1 MDLATLWF
9 WIVAL
14 FFVGYFVLDGFDF
27 GVGMSLPFLGKDDVS
42 RRQVIN
48 TIGPVWDLNE
58 TWVIV
63 AGACLFASF
72 PEWYASLFS
81 GFYLP
86 LLLILLALI
95 LRGVSFEYRHQRE
108 DPRWK
113 RRFDTMIVIGSAVP
127 ALLWGVAFGNI
138 VQGVALDERH
148 VFRGSVFDLLNPY
161 GLLVGVTTLLLFF
174 LHGLYFVALKTDGAV
189 HERARRV
196 ARRAALPTI
205 LVEHAGTTPQQAGLL
220 LSLFAFTGLPAS
232 LIVPVLIVRFRAT
245 TALYVIG
252 ALGAVVGL
260 LGLLLV
266 PAPSVVWL
274 WVLLY
279 GLAGL
284 LFPLALVL
292 ISIRAR
298 EPETAVALSGFVQS
312 TGYVLAAVFPFLL
325 GVLHTT
331 TGGWQVPLIV
341 LTALLVAS
349 IPAGVYAG
357 RHVTVEAAW
366 ERRNGRRW

>member
-27 GVGMSLPFLGKDDVS
+27 GVGMSLPFLGRDDVS

-48 TIGPVWDLNE
+48 TIGPIWDLNE

-95 LRGVSFEYRHQRE
+95 LRGVSFEYRHQRD

-138 VQGVALDERH
+138 VQGVALDAHH
-148 VFRGSVFDLLNPY
+148 VLRGSVFDLLNPY

-174 LHGLYFVALKTDGAV
+174 LHGLYFVALKTDGPV
-189 HERARRV
+189 HERARRM
-196 ARRAALPTI
+196 ARRAA
-205 LVEHAGTTPQQAGLL
+205 
-220 LSLFAFTGLPAS
+220 
-232 LIVPVLIVRFRAT
+232 
-245 TALYVIG
+245 
-252 ALGAVVGL
+252 
-260 LGLLLV
+260 V
-266 PAPSVVWL
+266 PA
-274 WVLLY
+274 
-279 GLAGL
+279 
-284 LFPLALVL
+284 
-292 ISIRAR
+292 
-298 EPETAVALSGFVQS
+298 
-312 TGYVLAAVFPFLL
+312 VLAAAATVVWTIGIAAGRPSLAGAVIAFGAVAAVFLILSVVFSLRGRDGWAFAA
-325 GVLHTT
+325 GVVVILSA
-331 TGGWQVPLIV
+331 V
-341 LTALLVAS
+341 LMLFSALFPNVLPSTVDPANSLTIRNASSTPYTLQIMSWTALVAMPLVLAYQAWTYWVFRKRVRRAT
-349 IPAGVYAG
+349 IETAPAHA
-357 RHVTVEAAW
+357 
-366 ERRNGRRW
+366 